1 MTIFAVIFGDTRI
14 LNVTGIGNILM
25 CRYIDLL
32 HIMANA
38 SIRPHLLTIV
48 RNQRKVKSSSLLNHL
63 HGGTL
68 DVDVAGIGGVLLN
81 HLHGGTPIYDR
92 YHMGTSLLN
101 HLHGGTLSFTS
112 RLNVPP
118 LLNHLHG
125 GTQSATVRAGATN
138 LLNHLHGGTRSN
150 ITAS

>member
-63 HGGTL
+63 HGGT
-68 DVDVAGIGGVLLN
+68 
-81 HLHGGTPIYDR
+81 
-92 YHMGTSLLN
+92 
-101 HLHGGTLSFTS
+101 
-112 RLNVPP
+112 
-118 LLNHLHG
+118 
-125 GTQSATVRAGATN
+125 QSATVRAGATN
-138 LLNHLHGGTRSN
+138 LLNHLHGGTLDHAEK
-150 ITAS
+150 TATCLLLNHLHGGTPIYNCYHVGTSLLNHLHGGTQRVDRPSLMMALLNHLHGGTRTV

>member
-1 MTIFAVIFGDTRI
+1 MRLGMPTMTIFAVIFGDTRI

-25 CRYIDLL
+25 CRYIELL
-32 HIMANA
+32 HIMANT

-68 DVDVAGIGGVLLN
+68 LKIARQMDANLLN
-81 HLHGGTPIYDR
+81 HLHGGTLKYGNR
-92 YHMGTSLLN
+92 HASEQLLN
-101 HLHGGTLSFTS
+101 HLHGGTLSRPHFHAC
-112 RLNVPP
+112 LF

-125 GTQSATVRAGATN
+125 GT
-138 LLNHLHGGTRSN
+138 LLPRH
-150 ITAS
+150 